1 MSGEM
6 IVVLS
11 CPIVTAVIFCL
22 VKWLDSLF
30 KKEDKSSKAWCECG
44 HETLQDPLSKI
55 YDGGTFTNIICSNCN
70 RQTTWDLDSPV
81 PLKLSSI
88 P

>member
-1 MSGEM
+1 MSGEG
-6 IVVLS
+6 
-11 CPIVTAVIFCL
+11 A
-22 VKWLDSLF
+22 VKWLKKLF
-30 KKEDKSSKAWCECG
+30 KEEDTSSKAYCECG

-55 YDGGTFTNIICSNCN
+55 YEGGTFTNIICSKCN
-70 RQTTWDLDSPV
+70 RQTTWDLDAPV